1 MVEERPVLG
10 EDADSHHSFNHRE
23 LPVAIVAGV
32 VPEHWDRDGLH
43 VEHIVEGLRILRG
56 LPRRTPAPVE
66 LMISVAWAHLSA
78 LHAA

>member
-23 LPVAIVAGV
+23 FPVAIVASV
-32 VPEHWDRDGLH
+32 VPEHWDRDGL
-43 VEHIVEGLRILRG
+43 EHIVEGLRILRG

-66 LMISVAWAHLSA
+66 LMISVARAHLSA